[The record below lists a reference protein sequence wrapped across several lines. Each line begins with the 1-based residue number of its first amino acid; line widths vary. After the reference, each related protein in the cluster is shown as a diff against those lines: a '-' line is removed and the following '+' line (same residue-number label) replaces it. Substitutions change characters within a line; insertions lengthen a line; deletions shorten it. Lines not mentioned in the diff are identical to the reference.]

1 VAEGS
6 KPSGGSRGAT
16 GAEVGER
23 IRSARA
29 GSRAAMEELLAIYR
43 NYLTVVAGAAIGRGL
58 QAKVDASDVAQETLL
73 KAHQGFP
80 DFRGATEAELLAWL
94 RRVLARTIADQVRRF
109 AGTEG
114 RRVSRERSIDAS
126 VGDSVERSSSALKD
140 VLAADVTS
148 PSLAVSKREAGAA
161 LADALAALDPD
172 HREVIVLRNL
182 EERGWAEVAERLGRT
197 PDAARML
204 WARALARLRPLLEAR
219 P

>member
-1 VAEGS
+1 VADGLG
-6 KPSGGSRGAT
+6 PSGGPGGAT
-16 GAEVGER
+16 GAKVEDR
-23 IRSARA
+23 IRSARE
-29 GSRAAMEELLAIYR
+29 GSRVAMEELLSVYR
-43 NYLTVVAGAAIGRGL
+43 NYVSVLAGAAIGRGL

-94 RRVLARTIADQVRRF
+94 RRVLARTIADQVRRY

-126 VGDSVERSSSALKD
+126 VGDSVERSSAALKD
-140 VLAADVTS
+140 VLAADITS
-148 PSLAVSKREAGAA
+148 PSMAVSKREAGAA

-172 HREVIVLRNL
+172 HRQVIVLRNL
-182 EERGWAEVAERLGRT
+182 EEREWAEVAQRMGRT

-204 WARALARLRPLLEAR
+204 WARALARLRPLLETR